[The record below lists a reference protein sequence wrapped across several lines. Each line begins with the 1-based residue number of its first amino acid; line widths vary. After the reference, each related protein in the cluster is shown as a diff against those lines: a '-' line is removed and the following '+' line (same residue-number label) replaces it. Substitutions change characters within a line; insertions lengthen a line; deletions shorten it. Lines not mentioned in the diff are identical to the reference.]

1 MGNKST
7 LDLIITGFCAAVAV
21 LAYYYIEQSRVKFA
35 VIAIAAVCGVS
46 LAVCF
51 VSDLRQELAAGRK
64 TKKGL
69 ITQLVLLS
77 EEDTELANWDIF
89 GRVSLVIGKDWGK
102 HSVDINLNQVKY
114 AGMIEPEHAVL
125 NYCDADWYIEDVGS
139 TNGISIQKAADG
151 KKYAL
156 TSGQPC
162 KIDFGDVIFIGLTR
176 LAVQ

>member
-1 MGNKST
+1 MGKKST
-7 LDLIITGFCAAVAV
+7 LDLIIIGFCAAAAV
-21 LAYYYIEQSRVKFA
+21 LAYYYIETSRVKYT
-35 VIAIAAVCGVS
+35 VIAIVVVCGAV
-46 LAVCF
+46 LAICF
-51 VSDLRQELAAGRK
+51 AGDLRQELAAGK
-64 TKKGL
+64 KIKKGL
-69 ITQLVLLS
+69 ITRLVLLS
-77 EEDTELANWDIF
+77 EENTELANWDIY
-89 GRVSLVIGKDWGK
+89 GRVSLVIGKDRGK
-102 HSVDINLNQVKY
+102 HSVDINLNHVKY

-162 KIDFGDVIFIGLTR
+162 KIDLGDVIFIGLTR